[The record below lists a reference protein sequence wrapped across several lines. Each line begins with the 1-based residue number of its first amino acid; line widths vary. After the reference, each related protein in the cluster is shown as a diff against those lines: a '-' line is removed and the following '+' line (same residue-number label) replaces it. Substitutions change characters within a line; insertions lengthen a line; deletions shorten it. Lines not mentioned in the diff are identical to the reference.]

1 MPPRTTPNTSRFL
14 AKLWLRDIFLQ
25 WRTYTLQVIA
35 IGLRTENLQLRM
47 RLPKEENTI
56 WHMHK
61 KELIIL
67 AQVELRMS
75 FQEANRQTVIVL
87 RELIQ
92 KNRDAEKE
100 QKDQSDSLPG

>member
-1 MPPRTTPNTSRFL
+1 MPRRATSNTFRFPT
-14 AKLWLRDIFLQ
+14 KLWLHNIFLQ

-35 IGLRTENLQLRM
+35 IGLRTETLQLR
-47 RLPKEENTI
+47 LHAGPKANSI
-56 WHMHK
+56 WHMNK
-61 KELIIL
+61 KELVLL
-67 AQVELRMS
+67 AQVELGIS
-75 FQEANRQTVIVL
+75 FEEVNRETVIVL